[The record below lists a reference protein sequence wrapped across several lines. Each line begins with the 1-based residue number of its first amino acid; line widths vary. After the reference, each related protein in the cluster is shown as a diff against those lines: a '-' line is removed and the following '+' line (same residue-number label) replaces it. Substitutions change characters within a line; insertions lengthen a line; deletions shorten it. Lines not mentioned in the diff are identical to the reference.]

1 MIQDLRHAFR
11 VLLKQ
16 PSVTILAIV
25 TIAIGVAANAAIFSV
40 VEGVLLRPLPYQEP
54 HRLIF
59 MRSDFRGE
67 AGLPG
72 IASAEIDD
80 IRAQS
85 KLIESVG
92 WLTLPSASLTGEGQ
106 MERVGAVRVSDD
118 FLAVLD
124 VRPALGRTL
133 VAKED
138 RGQLSARNVMISY
151 ELWQRRYGGDPNIIG
166 RSIEVNNYTTSVA
179 GVLPKGFRLY
189 FAADTN
195 VVPQTDIWYP
205 GQFGDTPN
213 RSSHHY
219 RTVARLRPG
228 VTIEQAQA
236 EIDAITA
243 GMIERNP
250 AAYAGQDFRLHV
262 AGLQQDIVKPVR
274 PVILILLAAVGFVLL
289 IGCANVANLLLARA
303 SGRKAEIAIRAALG
317 ARRARVV
324 RQMLT
329 EAVVLAVIGGTA
341 GLILAQQGIDALL
354 YLKPDNL
361 PRQEN
366 ISLNLPVTLF
376 AIGLSLLSG
385 ILFGLAPAFQTAKAD
400 INSILKE
407 SGRSKA
413 SGPRGNRTRTVLV
426 TTQVALSLI
435 LLIGATLMIRTF
447 ENMRR
452 LDLGF
457 DPSNVLTLR
466 VDYSSQTIRGA
477 DTWRFYQR
485 AMDVVKNQPG
495 VESVSAANVLPFD
508 PIGWTDD
515 LAVEDNPTTPFTAI
529 YNPIMPGYFHVM
541 RIPLV
546 EGRDFSESDN
556 ASAAPVVIVDR
567 RFAQKTWPGQ
577 SAIGKKLILHP
588 LSTRTRQT
596 LEVVGV
602 ANYTRSSIQPDARPQ
617 VYVPFGSDYGF
628 FLMMTVRTNTDP
640 EALATTLRRAIEE
653 VGGRR
658 PVWDIRTM
666 NDYVAAAMSETRF
679 ALILL
684 GLLSGVAFIL
694 AVIGVYAVVSYSVA
708 ERMHE
713 FAIRI
718 AVGAQPRDILRL
730 ALAWGIAPTIA
741 GVAIG
746 ITGAVLVSRFLRAI
760 LFDVSATDGVSYLIS
775 SAMLLTAALL
785 ACYVPIRSLAL
796 KVDPKSFL
804 G

>member
-1 MIQDLRHAFR
+1 MIF
-11 VLLKQ
+11 
-16 PSVTILAIV
+16 I
-25 TIAIGVAANAAIFSV
+25 
-40 VEGVLLRPLPYQEP
+40 
-54 HRLIF
+54 
-59 MRSDFRGE
+59 RSDFRGE

-92 WLTLPSASLTGEGQ
+92 WLTLPSASLTGDGQ
-106 MERVGAVRVSDD
+106 MERVGAAAVSDD
-118 FLAVLD
+118 FLAVLG

-138 RGQLSARNVMISY
+138 RGQLYARNVMISY

-205 GQFGDTPN
+205 GDSAVRRTAP
-213 RSSHHY
+213 HHY

-228 VTIEQAQA
+228 VTVEQAQA
-236 EIDAITA
+236 EIEAITA

-262 AGLQQDIVKPVR
+262 AGLHQDIVKPVR
-274 PVILILLAAVGFVLL
+274 TVILILLGAVGFVLL

-354 YLKPDNL
+354 YFKPDNL

-376 AIGLSLLSG
+376 ALGLSLLSG

-447 ENMRR
+447 ENMRGST
-452 LDLGF
+452 LG
-457 DPSNVLTLR
+457 STR
-466 VDYSSQTIRGA
+466 QMYSRCASITVHRPFEAPIRGA
-477 DTWRFYQR
+477 ST
-485 AMDVVKNQPG
+485 
-495 VESVSAANVLPFD
+495 SAR
-508 PIGWTDD
+508 W
-515 LAVEDNPTTPFTAI
+515 
-529 YNPIMPGYFHVM
+529 
-541 RIPLV
+541 
-546 EGRDFSESDN
+546 
-556 ASAAPVVIVDR
+556 
-567 RFAQKTWPGQ
+567 
-577 SAIGKKLILHP
+577 
-588 LSTRTRQT
+588 
-596 LEVVGV
+596 
-602 ANYTRSSIQPDARPQ
+602 
-617 VYVPFGSDYGF
+617 
-628 FLMMTVRTNTDP
+628 
-640 EALATTLRRAIEE
+640 
-653 VGGRR
+653 
-658 PVWDIRTM
+658 
-666 NDYVAAAMSETRF
+666 
-679 ALILL
+679 
-684 GLLSGVAFIL
+684 
-694 AVIGVYAVVSYSVA
+694 
-708 ERMHE
+708 
-713 FAIRI
+713 
-718 AVGAQPRDILRL
+718 
-730 ALAWGIAPTIA
+730 
-741 GVAIG
+741 
-746 ITGAVLVSRFLRAI
+746 
-760 LFDVSATDGVSYLIS
+760 
-775 SAMLLTAALL
+775 ML
-785 ACYVPIRSLAL
+785 
-796 KVDPKSFL
+796 
-804 G
+804 